1 MKKTF
6 LIIFVLAL
14 FGSMLAETSAGSL
27 GWDDRGYLVFQSEDG
42 NFKTRLDTRIYINGS
57 YFLDDPE
64 EILSNQTNLRKARF
78 AIKTQLWKY
87 WSFEW
92 DIDVADGVVE
102 VKDMWVSYSGFNNS
116 QLKFGNFKQ
125 PFGLEEITSSR
136 LLTFPERAMA
146 MLAFETDRQFGLE
159 YSKWGTLGKI
169 PFNLRSSIYTQTL
182 SNETKNDYEKEVDE
196 TGTGASARFVV
207 APQINEDL
215 LLHGGLAFV
224 YDTPFDESETM
235 EFKSE
240 AETKNGDL
248 EWIATKDIREVDYA
262 LRYGFEGILQYKNF
276 HFQGE
281 YVMANIIRLEESTA
295 GDASFDGGYAYL
307 SWMPTGER
315 RPWSMDD
322 GEFGQVMP
330 KNKKT
335 GAWELA
341 ARYSYLN
348 LTDED
353 AKSSSSDS
361 SGPILGGRANI
372 YTFGLNWYA
381 NPNVK
386 FQLAY
391 SIVDLNVN
399 ANSEGVYVYWDEVKD
414 EEGNLL
420 YYNNRYPDGYDFN
433 YLQFM
438 TILYF

>member
-1 MKKTF
+1 MKKTI
-6 LIIFVLAL
+6 LIMFVLTML
-14 FGSMLAETSAGSL
+14 SSLLAETSVGSL
-27 GWDDRGYLVFQSEDG
+27 GWDDRGYLVFESEDG
-42 NFKTRLDTRIYINGS
+42 NFKTRFDTRFYINGS
-57 YFLDDPE
+57 YYMDDPE

-87 WSFEW
+87 WAFEW
-92 DIDVADGVVE
+92 DIDVAEGELVE
-102 VKDMWVSYSGFNNS
+102 VKDMWVSFSGFNNA

-136 LLTFPERAMA
+136 LLTFPERAMV

-159 YSKWGTLGKI
+159 YSKWGSLGKI
-169 PFNLRSSIYTQTL
+169 PFNLRSSVYTQTL
-182 SNETKNDYEKEVDE
+182 SNEAKSDFEKEVDE
-196 TGTGASARFVV
+196 TGIGAAARFVV
-207 APQINEDL
+207 APQITDDL
-215 LLHGGLAFV
+215 LFHGGLGFV
-224 YDTPFDESETM
+224 YNTPYDDSEIM

-248 EWIATKDIREVDYA
+248 EWIDTDKIKEVDYG
-262 LRYGFEGILQYKNF
+262 LRYGLEGILQYKNF
-276 HFQGE
+276 HLQGE
-281 YVMANIIRLEESTA
+281 YVMANVIRLEDSTA
-295 GDASFDGGYAYL
+295 GDATFDGGYASL
-307 SWMPTGER
+307 SWLITGEK
-315 RPWSMDD
+315 RPWSEND

-330 KNKKT
+330 KNKKI

-353 AKSSSSDS
+353 AELS
-361 SGPILGGRANI
+361 SGSDRPILGGGAI
-372 YTFGLNWYA
+372 ITTLGLNWYA

-391 SIVDLNVN
+391 SMVDLNVN
-399 ANSEGVYVYWDEVKD
+399 ANSEGDYIFWDED
-414 EEGNLL
+414 DPSL
-420 YYNNRYPDGYDFN
+420 NRYPDGYDFN

>member
-6 LIIFVLAL
+6 LIIFALAL

-27 GWDDRGYLVFQSEDG
+27 GWDDRGYLVFESEDG
-42 NFKTRLDTRIYINGS
+42 NFKTRFDTRIYINGS

-87 WSFEW
+87 WAFEW
-92 DIDVADGVVE
+92 DIDVADGDIVE
-102 VKDMWVSYSGFNNS
+102 VKDMWVSYSGFKNS

-169 PFNLRSSIYTQTL
+169 PFNLRSSVYTQAL
-182 SNETKNDYEKEVDE
+182 SNEAKSDYEKEVDE
-196 TGTGASARFVV
+196 TGTGAAVRFVV
-207 APQINEDL
+207 APQINDDFL
-215 LLHGGLAFV
+215 FHGGLSFV

-235 EFKSE
+235 DFKSE

-248 EWIATKDIREVDYA
+248 EWLDTDKIKEVDYA

-281 YVMANIIRLEESTA
+281 YVMANVIRLEESTA
-295 GDASFDGGYAYL
+295 GDAAFDGGYAYL
-307 SWMPTGER
+307 SWIPTGEK
-315 RPWSMDD
+315 RPWSMVD

-341 ARYSYLN
+341 ARYSYLS

-353 AKSSSSDS
+353 AELS
-361 SGPILGGRANI
+361 SGSGRAILGGGANI

-391 SIVDLNVN
+391 SMVDLNVN
-399 ANSEGVYVYWDEVKD
+399 ANSEGDYIYLDED
-414 EEGNLL
+414 DNTL
-420 YYNNRYPDGYDFN
+420 NRYPDGYDFN